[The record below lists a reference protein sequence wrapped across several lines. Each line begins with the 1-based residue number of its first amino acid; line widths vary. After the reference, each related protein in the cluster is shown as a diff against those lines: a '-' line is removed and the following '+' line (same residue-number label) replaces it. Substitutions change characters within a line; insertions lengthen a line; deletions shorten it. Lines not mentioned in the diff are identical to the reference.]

1 MQYLLLFLQHLLL
14 YKFPTCSFNMNMR
27 VKETEEEYMTI
38 CAQGARRFILKEKDE
53 DLPKARLHMRM

>member
-1 MQYLLLFLQHLLL
+1 
-14 YKFPTCSFNMNMR
+14 MNMR